1 MASEPGS
8 WAPVVPQRVV
18 YGGLQKAGRITT
30 ITGLSVAGA
39 SVVALGSSCI
49 AGRRS
54 AAPYPSEFAPTGLTC
69 GYSEQETSLAVF
81 QASRGAL
88 ISGMV
93 LANAGF
99 GLFVAGGDAR
109 LSLMPTP
116 GGALLRVGWGQFL
129 GPRYPL

>member
-1 MASEPGS
+1 M
-8 WAPVVPQRVV
+8 PQRVV

-93 LANAGF
+93 LANAGASCRR
-99 GLFVAGGDAR
+99 LEAPSCWWAGD
-109 LSLMPTP
+109 SS
-116 GGALLRVGWGQFL
+116 
-129 GPRYPL
+129 